1 MIPGNDV
8 CFLHRLFIIFL
19 TAGGSVPE
27 ISVTPS
33 TLNVIEGDEALF
45 ECLAVGDPTPTIR
58 WSREKGRLSS
68 SSSSENGVLIISSTK
83 LEDAGTYFCRAA
95 NKFGAK
101 AAPVTLNVEKAII

>member
-8 CFLHRLFIIFL
+8 CFLHQLFIIFL
-19 TAGGSVPE
+19 TAGGSVPL

-101 AAPVTLNVEKAII
+101 AEHVTLNVEKGII

>member
-45 ECLAVGDPTPTIR
+45 ECLGVGDPTPTIR
-58 WSREKGRLSS
+58 WSREKGRLFFVIFVR
-68 SSSSENGVLIISSTK
+68 EW
-83 LEDAGTYFCRAA
+83 RA
-95 NKFGAK
+95 NHF
-101 AAPVTLNVEKAII
+101 LNEA